1 MYSTA
6 YIISERFE
14 RSWSRQMYRNSCATP
29 THGAYIAFGSRAWH
43 VSRHGLQ
50 LRLRLLLLRLRLPV
64 NEANRTYGSDIL
76 W

>member
-1 MYSTA
+1 MYTA

-29 THGAYIAFGSRAWH
+29 THGAFGSRAWH

>member
-1 MYSTA
+1 MVTA
-6 YIISERFE
+6 DVQEL
-14 RSWSRQMYRNSCATP
+14 MRNTNP
-29 THGAYIAFGSRAWH
+29 RRVNIAFGSRAWH